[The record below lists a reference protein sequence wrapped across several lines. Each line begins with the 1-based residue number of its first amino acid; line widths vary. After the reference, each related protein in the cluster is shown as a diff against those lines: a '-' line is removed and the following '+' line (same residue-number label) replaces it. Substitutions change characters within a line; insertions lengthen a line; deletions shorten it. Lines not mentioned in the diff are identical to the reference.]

1 MPVLLDLFGEKE
13 ETRDPRG
20 LYHYC
25 DRGEAYYWQRVDSE
39 GTTSGP
45 SIAFRWT
52 VPPTDSESLQSVPGH
67 GYQPAPPRSVLHE
80 QHIDPPINT

>member
-13 ETRDPRG
+13 ETRNPRV
-20 LYHYC
+20 LYHYSTVIAAK
-25 DRGEAYYWQRVDSE
+25 RATGSASTRKIPPVARVL
-39 GTTSGP
+39 
-45 SIAFRWT
+45 RT

-67 GYQPAPPRSVLHE
+67 GYQLAPPRSVLDE